1 VTVPESSDPRVE
13 MIERICLGLRPDY
26 RTNLFNASG
35 LDSASI
41 GSTHF
46 QSRIYPQRGMT
57 ERERKVFVD
66 QITALFDEVIDPYMV
81 FRK

>member
-1 VTVPESSDPRVE
+1 MTVPESSDQRGE

-26 RTNLFNASG
+26 RTNLFNAAG

-41 GSTHF
+41 GSTYF
-46 QSRIYPQRGMT
+46 KSQIYPQRGMT
-57 ERERKVFVD
+57 EREREVFVD
-66 QITALFDEVIDPYMV
+66 QITKLFDEVIIQYMV